1 MARLII
7 WLQIKGCSVFP
18 NNKHDA
24 WIDGVFFENLDERAR
39 YVKIAFDAL
48 ENVYMDEIFI
58 NPVIR

>member
-1 MARLII
+1 MLG
-7 WLQIKGCSVFP
+7 LT
-18 NNKHDA
+18 
-24 WIDGVFFENLDERAR
+24 GVFFENLDERAR